1 MFYSCKFLSQVTF
14 ESDFRKKTF
23 WCVCHYL

>member
-14 ESDFRKKTF
+14 EKRLSKENFL
-23 WCVCHYL
+23 VCHYL